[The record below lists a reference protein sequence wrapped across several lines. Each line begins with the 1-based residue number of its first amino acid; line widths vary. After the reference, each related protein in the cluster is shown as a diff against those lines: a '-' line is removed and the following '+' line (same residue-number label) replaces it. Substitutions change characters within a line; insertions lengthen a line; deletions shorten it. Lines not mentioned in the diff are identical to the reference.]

1 MIYRLQF
8 GDILQV
14 KGGKKAGRW
23 YCKAKIPAEY
33 RDAYKDSQATA
44 WLGSGSL
51 ADAQALLPT
60 VKEKEQQKFLAKVA
74 KHDPLLVAAERLYD
88 ALFSKSD
95 DITGRNL
102 PVSQWHPAPITKKEL
117 ANLKRFTRD
126 PSTERTEFN
135 RIVQTLRNEV
145 FKVLHAEYDASLA
158 IKVSDNSFSAA
169 RGIMLDMDASA
180 VSKEKA
186 LDTLDAVATNAD
198 IGLELSAPRYANW
211 RPLGWLAQF
220 KSQLLSE
227 GNTDLQ
233 VQRKIELLYVI
244 GGSSSTF
251 DDVNKRDQINDAYK
265 EFIDQH
271 DRKLG
276 TKVVTGK
283 SYSDAMS
290 EWALRQENPELGV
303 KRLKTKGEYMNS
315 QNIFLKVFGDMDVSE
330 ITKDHGTQFI
340 EYLESERKAANG
352 TITKHLSGV
361 RAPLARA
368 VQLNWIAD
376 DPLFGLQVAKRG
388 TAKKKTETW
397 NVADIQR
404 LLKQKLPIDIR
415 LLFQILIC
423 TGFRL
428 EEGAALEWKDV
439 KVSNSGVRYFDLF
452 DVNKKLKTEHAQRN
466 VPIHHQLYPFL
477 TEYGAGKDKE
487 GQLFSFKRDKDG
499 KCVKAA
505 TKALGPYIQAARF
518 DNGVFV
524 KHLKTHGLRGTFTTA
539 CYSAGVNDSMR
550 RFLGGWRQLGDDK
563 TYLHPDLDAENEM
576 LQKINFDHICCA

>member
-1 MIYRLQF
+1 MIHRLQF

-14 KGGKKAGRW
+14 KSGKKAGRW

-60 VKEKEQQKFLAKVA
+60 VTEKEQQKFLAKVA
-74 KHDPLLVAAERLYD
+74 KYDPLLVAAERLYD
-88 ALFSKSD
+88 ALFSNSD
-95 DITGRNL
+95 DITGKKL
-102 PVSQWHPAPITKKEL
+102 PVSQWHPAPISKEEL
-117 ANLKRFTRD
+117 ASLKRFTRD

-145 FKVLHAEYDASLA
+145 FKVLHAEYDAGLVG
-158 IKVSDNSFSAA
+158 KVSDNSFSAA
-169 RGIMLDMDASA
+169 KGIMLDMDASA
-180 VSKEKA
+180 VLKEKA

-220 KSQLLSE
+220 KTQLLSE
-227 GNTDLQ
+227 GNTVLQ
-233 VQRKIELLYVI
+233 VQRKIELLYAL

-251 DDVNKRDQINDAYK
+251 DAINKRDHINDAYK
-265 EFIDQH
+265 EFVDQH

-283 SYSDAMS
+283 SYGDAMS

-303 KRLKTKGEYMNS
+303 KRLKTRGEYINS
-315 QNIFLKVFGDMDVSE
+315 QKMFLKVFGDLDVSE
-330 ITKDHGTQFI
+330 ITKAHGAQFI
-340 EYLESERKAANG
+340 EYLESEKKAANG

-376 DPLFGLQVAKRG
+376 DPLFGLKVAKRG

-428 EEGAALEWKDV
+428 EEGAALEWRDV
-439 KVSNSGVRYFDLF
+439 KVSNSGVHYFDLF
-452 DVNKKLKTEHAQRN
+452 DINKKLKTEHAQRH

-477 TEYGAGKDKE
+477 TEYGAGKDKQ

-505 TKALGPYIQAARF
+505 TKALDPYIKAARF

-576 LQKINFDHICCA
+576 LQKINFDHICCV

>member
-14 KGGKKAGRW
+14 KGGKKEGRW
-23 YCKAKIPAEY
+23 YCKAKIPVEY

-51 ADAQALLPT
+51 ADAQALLPK

-102 PVSQWHPAPITKKEL
+102 PVSQWHPAPITKDEL

-169 RGIMLDMDASA
+169 KGIMLDMDASA

-198 IGLELSAPRYANW
+198 IGLEFAAPRYANW

-233 VQRKIELLYVI
+233 VQRKIELLYAL

-251 DDVNKRDQINDAYK
+251 DAINKRDHINDAYK
-265 EFIDQH
+265 EFVDQH
-271 DRKLG
+271 DQKLG
-276 TKVVTGK
+276 TKIVTGK

-303 KRLKTKGEYMNS
+303 KRLKTRGEYINS
-315 QNIFLKVFGDMDVSE
+315 QKMFLKVFGDLDVSE
-330 ITKDHGTQFI
+330 ITKAHGTQFI

-376 DPLFGLQVAKRG
+376 DPLFGLKVAKRG

-397 NVADIQR
+397 NVADIHR
-404 LLKQKLPIDIR
+404 LLQQSLPKDIR
-415 LLFQILIC
+415 MLFQILIC

-439 KVSNSGVRYFDLF
+439 KVSVSGVRYFDLF
-452 DVNKKLKTEHAQRN
+452 DVNKKLKTEHAQRH

-477 TEYGAGKDKE
+477 TAYGAEEGKQ
-487 GQLFSFKRDKDG
+487 GQLFNFKRDKDG

-505 TKALGPYIQAARF
+505 TKALDPYIKAARF

>member
-1 MIYRLQF
+1 MIPSLQF
-8 GDILQV
+8 GNILQV
-14 KGGKKAGRW
+14 KSGKKAGRW
-23 YCKAKIPAEY
+23 YCKAKIPAEF

-44 WLGSGSL
+44 WLGSGALS
-51 ADAQALLPT
+51 DAQALLSKA
-60 VKEKEQQKFLAKVA
+60 KEKEQRKFLDKVA
-74 KHDPLLVAAERLYD
+74 KHDPLLVAAERLYE
-88 ALFSKSD
+88 ALFSNSD
-95 DITGRNL
+95 DITGKKL
-102 PVSQWHPAPITKKEL
+102 PVSEWHAAPLNKEELVKLKK
-117 ANLKRFTRD
+117 FTRD
-126 PSTERTEFN
+126 ASTERTEFN

-145 FKVLHAEYDASLA
+145 FKVLHAEYDDNLA
-158 IKVSDNSFSAA
+158 AKVSDASYSAA
-169 RGIMLDMDASA
+169 KGIMLDMDASTG
-180 VSKEKA
+180 SKEKA
-186 LDTLDAVATNAD
+186 IDTLDAVVANAN

-211 RPLGWLAQF
+211 RPLGWLANF
-220 KSQLLSE
+220 KAQLLNE
-227 GNTDLQ
+227 GHTEKQ
-233 VQRKIELLYVI
+233 VQSII
-244 GGSSSTF
+244 SSMYTSGFPQSTY
-251 DDVNKRDQINDAYK
+251 DAINKRDHINDAYK
-265 EFIDQH
+265 EFNDKHDQ
-271 DRKLG
+271 KLG
-276 TKVVTGK
+276 TKIVTGK

-290 EWALRQENPELGV
+290 EWALRQDNPELGV
-303 KRLKTKGEYMNS
+303 KRLKTRGEYTNS
-315 QNIFLKVFGDMDVSE
+315 QNIFVKVFGNLDVSE
-330 ITKDHGTQFI
+330 ITKAHGTQFI
-340 EYLESERKAANG
+340 EYLEREKKAANG

-376 DPLFGLQVAKRG
+376 DPLFGLKVAKRG

-397 NVADIQR
+397 NVADIER

-428 EEGAALEWKDV
+428 EEGAALEWKDI
-439 KVSNSGVRYFDLF
+439 KVSPSGVHFFDLF
-452 DVNKKLKTEHAQRN
+452 DINKKLKTEHAQRH

-505 TKALGPYIQAARF
+505 TKALDPYIKAARF

-524 KHLKTHGLRGTFTTA
+524 KQLKTHGLRGTFTTA
-539 CYSAGVNDSMR
+539 CYSAGLTDSMR

-576 LQKINFDHICCA
+576 LQKINFDHICYV

>member
-14 KGGKKAGRW
+14 KSGKKAGRW
-23 YCKAKIPAEY
+23 YCKAKIPVEY

-51 ADAQALLPT
+51 ADAQTLLPT

-74 KHDPLLVAAERLYD
+74 KYDPLLVAAERLYD
-88 ALFSKSD
+88 ALFSNSD
-95 DITGRNL
+95 DITGKKL
-102 PVSQWHPAPITKKEL
+102 PVSQWHPAPITKEEL
-117 ANLKRFTRD
+117 ANLKKFTRD

-145 FKVLHAEYDASLA
+145 FKVLYAEYDDSLV
-158 IKVSDNSFSAA
+158 IKVSDNSFNAA
-169 RGIMLDMDASA
+169 KGIMLDMDASA

-198 IGLELSAPRYANW
+198 IGLEFAAPRYANW

-233 VQRKIELLYVI
+233 VQRKIELLYAL

-251 DDVNKRDQINDAYK
+251 DAINKRDHINDAYK
-265 EFIDQH
+265 EFVDQH
-271 DRKLG
+271 DQKLG
-276 TKVVTGK
+276 TKIVTGK

-303 KRLKTKGEYMNS
+303 KRLKTRGEYINS
-315 QNIFLKVFGDMDVSE
+315 QKMFLKVFGDLDVSE
-330 ITKDHGTQFI
+330 ITKAHGAQFI

-388 TAKKKTETW
+388 VAKKKTETW
-397 NVADIQR
+397 KVSDIHR
-404 LLKQKLPIDIR
+404 LLQQSLPQDIR
-415 LLFQILIC
+415 MLFQILIC

-428 EEGAALEWKDV
+428 EEGAALEWEDV

-452 DVNKKLKTEHAQRN
+452 DVNKKLKTEHAQRH

-477 TEYGAGKDKE
+477 TAYGAEEGKQ
-487 GQLFSFKRDKDG
+487 GQLFRFKRDKDG

-505 TKALGPYIQAARF
+505 TKALDPYIKAARF

-576 LQKINFDHICCA
+576 LQKINFDHICCD

>member
-1 MIYRLQF
+1 MIHRLQF

-51 ADAQALLPT
+51 AEAKALLPT

-88 ALFSKSD
+88 ALFRKSD

-102 PVSQWHPAPITKKEL
+102 PVSQWHPAPITKEEL

-145 FKVLHAEYDASLA
+145 FKVLHAEYDADLLA
-158 IKVSDNSFSAA
+158 EVSDSSFNAA
-169 RGIMLDMDASA
+169 KGIMLEMDASA

-198 IGLELSAPRYANW
+198 IGLELAAPRYANW

-233 VQRKIELLYVI
+233 VQRRIELLYAI

-265 EFIDQH
+265 EFVDQH

-315 QNIFLKVFGDMDVSE
+315 QNIFLKVFGDLDVSE
-330 ITKDHGTQFI
+330 ITKAHGAQFI

-388 TAKKKTETW
+388 VAKKKTETW
-397 NVADIQR
+397 NVSDIHR
-404 LLKQKLPIDIR
+404 LLQQSLPQDIR
-415 LLFQILIC
+415 MLFQILIC

-452 DVNKKLKTEHAQRN
+452 DVNKKLKTEHAQRH

-505 TKALGPYIQAARF
+505 TKALDPYIKAARF

>member
-14 KGGKKAGRW
+14 KSGKKAGRW
-23 YCKAKIPAEY
+23 YCKAKIPVEY

-51 ADAQALLPT
+51 ADAQALLPK

-102 PVSQWHPAPITKKEL
+102 PVSQWHPAPITKDEL

-169 RGIMLDMDASA
+169 KGIMLDMDASA

-211 RPLGWLAQF
+211 RPLGWLAQLR
-220 KSQLLSE
+220 SQLLRE
-227 GNTDLQ
+227 GHTEKQ
-233 VQRKIELLYVI
+233 IHSIISIMYAS
-244 GGSSSTF
+244 GSPQSTY
-251 DDVNKRDQINDAYK
+251 DAINKRDHINDAYK
-265 EFIDQH
+265 EFVDQH
-271 DRKLG
+271 DQKLG
-276 TKVVTGK
+276 TKIVTGK

-290 EWALRQENPELGV
+290 EWALRQDNPELGV
-303 KRLKTKGEYMNS
+303 KRLKTRGEYTNS
-315 QNIFLKVFGDMDVSE
+315 QNIFLEVFGDLDVSE
-330 ITKDHGTQFI
+330 ITKAHGEAFI
-340 EYLESERKAANG
+340 EYLESKKKAANG

-376 DPLFGLQVAKRG
+376 DPLFGLKVAKRG
-388 TAKKKTETW
+388 IAKKKTERW
-397 NVADIQR
+397 NVADIKR
-404 LLKQKLPIDIR
+404 LLQQSLPKDIR

-439 KVSNSGVRYFDLF
+439 KVSVSGVRYFDLF
-452 DVNKKLKTEHAQRN
+452 DVNKKLKTEHAQRH

-477 TEYGAGKDKE
+477 TAYGAEEGKQ
-487 GQLFSFKRDKDG
+487 GQLFNFKRDKDG

-505 TKALGPYIQAARF
+505 TKALDPYIKAARF

-550 RFLGGWRQLGDDK
+550 RTLGGWRQLGDDK
-563 TYLHPDLDAENEM
+563 TYLHPDLDAANEM
-576 LQKINFDHICCA
+576 LQKINFDHICCV